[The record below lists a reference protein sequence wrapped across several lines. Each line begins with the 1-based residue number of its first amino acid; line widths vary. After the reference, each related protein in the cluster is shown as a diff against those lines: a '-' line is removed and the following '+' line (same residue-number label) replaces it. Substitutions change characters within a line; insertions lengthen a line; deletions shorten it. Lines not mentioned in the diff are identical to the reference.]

1 MLVDYDNYKD
11 QDFTCKHCGWQ
22 GKGNKLGHGDF
33 SELHFIGN
41 LDCPKCFELVAF
53 WQATLIT
60 PQNEAKEN

>member
-33 SELHFIGN
+33 SELHCVPAGFSQRNIYTN
-41 LDCPKCFELVAF
+41 CSF
-53 WQATLIT
+53 
-60 PQNEAKEN
+60 